1 MAQMGWQRK
10 WLLVWRGVKVCKTG
24 ELMKWGNVLKD
35 FDSLAR
41 DWVILLVVQ
50 MRKYLSFKKEPHK
63 KPCNAEKVHINPPL
77 HWFNLT

>member
-41 DWVILLVVQ
+41 DWVILLVG
-50 MRKYLSFKKEPHK
+50 SP
-63 KPCNAEKVHINPPL
+63 NEKISVI
-77 HWFNLT
+77 